1 MAGVRSRPCT
11 ICRKRF
17 VPHPRVRDRQ
27 RTCAAP
33 ACKRALHARACKRWH
48 RDNALLA
55 LEARL
60 RERVIAPPVTSAST
74 PSGDAVER
82 IDLALL
88 TRLHGPAF
96 ELALR
101 LVLHHLVSV
110 LRDEIRARPSRK
122 PADSRA
128 DPQSQKR
135 DEIRAKTPSVSAPPA
150 QDAQSQKRDEIRAD
164 SSSIQADRE
173 RDNQSQKRDEIASSG
188 HPP

>member
-17 VPHPRVRDRQ
+17 VPHPRVGDRQ

-48 RDNALLA
+48 RDNAQLA

-74 PSGDAVER
+74 PRGDAVER
-82 IDLALL
+82 IDIALL

-128 DPQSQKR
+128 D
-135 DEIRAKTPSVSAPPA
+135 
-150 QDAQSQKRDEIRAD
+150 AQSQKRDEIRAD
-164 SSSIQADRE
+164 SSFIQADRE
-173 RDNQSQKRDEIASSG
+173 QDAQSHKRDEIASAG